1 MYSRGIQLKAIR
13 GRFCVKS
20 ARKFSFQYTSP
31 SMASCEIV
39 VGTSPNASKGNSQ
52 YPTAGGSAL
61 PNDTSGSW
69 SSSINS
75 SPSPVVHQFRQFA
88 SSVAMN
94 PLVLA
99 QEQIGKVSDSD
110 KAATMNLSSKNPC
123 LERTMPNP
131 FSTSHQSHTAASG
144 SVLSIWTKRRSSLA
158 EEVGCYWYRV
168 VKAQD
173 GRSVPTCGDHIDRG
187 PFRADEEIQTS
198 EIGHS
203 VPE

>member
-75 SPSPVVHQFRQFA
+75 SPSPVVHQFRLFA
-88 SSVAMN
+88 SSVAKK

-110 KAATMNLSSKNPC
+110 KAATKKHTTKNPRK
-123 LERTMPNP
+123 ERTKPKPN
-131 FSTSHQSHTAASG
+131 TTTHQSHT
-144 SVLSIWTKRRSSLA
+144 
-158 EEVGCYWYRV
+158 
-168 VKAQD
+168 
-173 GRSVPTCGDHIDRG
+173 
-187 PFRADEEIQTS
+187 
-198 EIGHS
+198 
-203 VPE
+203 